1 MNKTLVRNLCF
12 ILAGVMLIFA
22 ALVYTNVIPLE
33 NRGSLTLE
41 VNGQT
46 TELSFIAATP
56 YPEFWELYFTDN
68 NTYTVA
74 LYVPKDAAN
83 GSVYTFADTT
93 SAGSGKAD
101 FMYFAIGGDTY
112 YTGPDEDAGLTD
124 LNITL
129 DKFGGRGRPASG
141 SFTATLKDKDG
152 TKLSG
157 NFAVT
162 IKLFP
167 QAPLTPEQAAS
178 QAAQKEQK

>member
-1 MNKTLVRNLCF
+1 MNKTLMRNLCF

-41 VNGQT
+41 VNGQK
-46 TELSFIAATP
+46 TELPFIAATP

-68 NTYTVA
+68 NTHTVA
-74 LYVPKDAAN
+74 LYVPKDAAD
-83 GSVYTFADTT
+83 GSVYTLADTT
-93 SAGSGKAD
+93 SAGSDKAD
-101 FMYFAIGGDTY
+101 FMYFAFGEDTY
-112 YTGPDEDAGLTD
+112 HTGPDDDAGLTA

-167 QAPLTPEQAAS
+167 QEPLTAEQAAS
-178 QAAQKEQK
+178 QAQKAQK